1 MSTTASIL
9 TIDLQNQVDYQGD
22 ISDPSEFATNPGITT
37 PNTPR
42 NFFVVTLIADIKSV
56 NGHPAKGIYVGRTR
70 VISAS
75 PNPAPGGAIAD
86 VTRVALREHIFE
98 ILNNHGDGIG
108 TIMST
113 GFSGGN
119 APPGSPSGEHGNW
132 TIVGGTGLYLGAR
145 GQVGGTG
152 GAGRP
157 ASMAEDPANRR
168 VHGGNTNH
176 FILHIIPMHEPQIM
190 TTPTGPLVF
199 HSNFAPVTVLTPA
212 VAHQHLSL
220 FATGLGPTHPDVD
233 LAQPFP
239 LNPPSLV
246 NSPVTVTV
254 NGVAAQLLS
263 AVGVPGTVNAY
274 EVKFRM
280 PEAAGTGLVPIRLSA
295 GWIAG
300 PPVGI
305 WVA

>member
-1 MSTTASIL
+1 MAATHRSNRRTASSSTTPI
-9 TIDLQNQVDYQGD
+9 
-22 ISDPSEFATNPGITT
+22 
-37 PNTPR
+37 
-42 NFFVVTLIADIKSV
+42 
-56 NGHPAKGIYVGRTR
+56 
-70 VISAS
+70 
-75 PNPAPGGAIAD
+75 
-86 VTRVALREHIFE
+86 
-98 ILNNHGDGIG
+98 
-108 TIMST
+108 
-113 GFSGGN
+113 
-119 APPGSPSGEHGNW
+119 
-132 TIVGGTGLYLGAR
+132 LGAR

-157 ASMAEDPANRR
+157 ASMAEDPGNRR
-168 VHGGNTNH
+168 ALGGNTNH

-190 TTPTGPLVF
+190 TTPAGPLIF

-212 VAHQHLSL
+212 VAHEHLSL
-220 FATGLGPTHPDVD
+220 FATGFGPTQPDVD

-246 NSPVTVTV
+246 NSPVAVTV
-254 NGVAAQLLS
+254 NGVAAQFLS
-263 AVGVPGTVNAY
+263 AAGVPGTVNAY

-300 PPVGI
+300 PPVSI